1 MAMTMKEIVSQEIL
15 QSLLNYDPVT
25 GNFTR
30 KNGSKAG
37 SLNKSDGYI
46 YIRLGKYGRFVA
58 HRLAWVYMYGS
69 IDQNEIDHINCIRHD
84 NSIDN
89 LRLVNRIQNA
99 NNQGGRSDNTS
110 GYTGVQWHTKD
121 KAYRAF
127 ITMNGKYTH
136 LGNFKTLDE
145 AITARTD
152 AKRRKDAHYEL

>member
-1 MAMTMKEIVSQEIL
+1 MTMKEIVPQDIL
-15 QSLLNYDPVT
+15 RSLLNYDPVT
-25 GNFTR
+25 GHFART
-30 KNGSKAG
+30 NGSKAG

-84 NSIDN
+84 NSISN

-99 NNQGGRSDNTS
+99 NNQGRRSDNTS
-110 GYTGVQWHTKD
+110 GHVGVQWHSKD

-127 ITMNGKYTH
+127 ITMSGKYTH
-136 LGNFKTLDE
+136 LGNFETLDE
-145 AITARTD
+145 AIIARTE
-152 AKRRKDAHYEL
+152 AKQRKDAHYEL